1 MDSCTIDKILARY
14 ERDMEV
20 TEGMEAFDVAL
31 MKVEKA
37 VTEWMDGMSDAEKLR
52 VFGELENW
60 CRCEEMR
67 VMFG

>member
-14 ERDMEV
+14 KRDMEV
-20 TEGMEAFDVAL
+20 MEGMATFDVSL
-31 MKVEKA
+31 MKVENA

-52 VFGELENW
+52 VLGELENW